1 MRNIKD
7 CVNAFLPLL
16 NTEYEIV
23 LGRKGVAVTLRI
35 AFDKKDCFHLMG
47 LQYLIDRPELN
58 RDRGKVFDEIVA
70 GSITTEQVES
80 SDYKKKIEGRVN
92 FLPLLE
98 KLLDSNDTVFKYNQ
112 RINMY
117 SMISADYLMKNNK
130 RDYYDVL
137 GINKSATEDEIKKA
151 YKKMALK
158 YHPDRNKE
166 ADAEAKF
173 KEINEAYSVLSDK
186 DKKEKYDRFGFSG
199 LDDNNI
205 PADFDDIFS
214 SIFGMGN
221 SFGMFNPEK
230 TFTQQALYCS
240 KMKKYFWWK

>member
-1 MRNIKD
+1 
-7 CVNAFLPLL
+7 
-16 NTEYEIV
+16 
-23 LGRKGVAVTLRI
+23 
-35 AFDKKDCFHLMG
+35 
-47 LQYLIDRPELN
+47 
-58 RDRGKVFDEIVA
+58 
-70 GSITTEQVES
+70 
-80 SDYKKKIEGRVN
+80 
-92 FLPLLE
+92 
-98 KLLDSNDTVFKYNQ
+98 
-112 RINMY
+112 
-117 SMISADYLMKNNK
+117 MKNNK

-205 PADFDDIFS
+205 PADLMIFLVQYLVWVIVLVCLMIS
-214 SIFGMGN
+214 LLV
-221 SFGMFNPEK
+221 EV
-230 TFTQQALYCS
+230 
-240 KMKKYFWWK
+240 